1 MRNLMKLIDAAKKL
15 MCVYFGYTVY
25 SEEYNVTHYTMSW
38 IDAYEWAECYP
49 SATIKD
55 ATSVYFY
62 TAE

>member
-1 MRNLMKLIDAAKKL
+1 MRNLIKLIDAGKRL

-38 IDAYEWAECYP
+38 IDAYECAQCYK

-55 ATSVYFY
+55 STSCFFY
-62 TAE
+62 IAD